1 MRTFRRFPIFPTRV
15 LTASAFALLFA
26 FPAGAASTDPAPT
39 APTAPAI
46 PAVPPEKA
54 AKAISSIAIANPE
67 FETAKQGTADSPEGW
82 IAMQHA
88 GSPSYKVTLDEA
100 VRRKGK
106 RSVRI
111 ENTGPEPVGTVQQAL
126 SAAPYR
132 GKTLR
137 FSGWLRTEG
146 ATGNVFGTGAGL
158 MLNSMRGGYP
168 HVYSQ
173 MQGNAVNGTT
183 DWTRYEVV
191 LAVPIDADHLEIG
204 VLLFGPG
211 TAWFDD
217 AALDIV
223 AAR

>member
-1 MRTFRRFPIFPTRV
+1 MRYRAFRSQTP
-15 LTASAFALLFA
+15 S
-26 FPAGAASTDPAPT
+26 
-39 APTAPAI
+39 
-46 PAVPPEKA
+46 
-54 AKAISSIAIANPE
+54 
-67 FETAKQGTADSPEGW
+67 FETAKEGTVDIPDGW

-88 GSPSYKVTLDEA
+88 GKPSYKVALDES
-100 VRRKGK
+100 VRRNGK

-191 LAVPIDADHLEIG
+191 LTVPNDADHLEIG

-211 TAWFDD
+211 NAWFDD
-217 AALDIV
+217 AALDLLTP
-223 AAR
+223 R